1 MHVFVTSQSHHRN
14 LLLCK
19 EFEVFPSLTVVLK
32 HQIYLTNVLVLE
44 ALTCAVLHLYTPLAT
59 DAFSLCTTFRHPLTS
74 SPPQVA
80 VLQTYQLLSSLCA
93 SKQHFWLSA
102 LITNTTFLTNH
113 ATVLRHLIWKKFCP
127 ADVLNSQ
134 ARNAREKITPFC
146 SCSLQNQYLFYALGW
161 FVLFFS
167 PPDKLKS

>member
-1 MHVFVTSQSHHRN
+1 MHVFFTSQSHHRN
-14 LLLCK
+14 FLLCK

-44 ALTCAVLHLYTPLAT
+44 SLTYTTCAVLHLYTPLAT
-59 DAFSLCTTFRHPLTS
+59 DTFFLCTTFRHPLTS

-93 SKQHFWLSA
+93 RRQHFWLSA

-113 ATVLRHLIWKKFCP
+113 ATVLRHLMWKK
-127 ADVLNSQ
+127 VLPGWRVELTSQ
-134 ARNAREKITPFC
+134 ECEKKNDAI
-146 SCSLQNQYLFYALGW
+146 LFMWSAKSIFILC
-161 FVLFFS
+161 FRLICFFS
-167 PPDKLKS
+167 PSR